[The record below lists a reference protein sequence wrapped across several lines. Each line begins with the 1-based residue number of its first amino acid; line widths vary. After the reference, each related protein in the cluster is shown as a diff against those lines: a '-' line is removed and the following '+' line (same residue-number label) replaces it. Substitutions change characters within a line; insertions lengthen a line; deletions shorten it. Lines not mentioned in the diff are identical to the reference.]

1 VVLVFIVDG
10 VVWLSNVRSE
20 CEGLNEEQ
28 TATLETALL
37 HAAWEPMDVRAQM
50 RTARQGSNPI
60 TWHPTMRV
68 TRG

>member
-1 VVLVFIVDG
+1 LVFIIDK
-10 VVWLSNVRSE
+10 VVWWSDVRGDA
-20 CEGLNEEQ
+20 EGLNEEQ

-37 HAAWEPMDVRAQM
+37 HEARDARLNVRAQM